1 MGTLYKRGDLGTDS
15 NWFAAYIDHD
25 GHRRRVST
33 GTSDKTAA
41 RRILAKLEA
50 DAALRATGVIDPIQ
64 ERRGKQMLRPLSVHL
79 AEFIRE
85 LEMAGR
91 SEKHVHETERVLK
104 LVASQCGWSHLP
116 DISAEGLGDY
126 TATLREQGR
135 SNRTIQKHIASCKH
149 FVTWLYR
156 RDRLSNDVLKGVR
169 LPNPES
175 DRRIQRRALRPE
187 EWGDFLRGVSA
198 SGERRS
204 MSAKHRALLYEL
216 AIQTGLRQSEVRSL
230 TPGKFYLQ
238 QSPAYV
244 VLPGARTKNRKP
256 ARQFVTDS
264 LRARLIEHVA
274 KCRGADPVFHLCDQS
289 RVAEVIRKD
298 LAKARDNYIKR
309 GRTKT
314 EKRRRKESDHLAATN
329 HEGETFDFHSLR
341 HTCGAWLAMQGEN
354 PKTIQTIMRHS
365 SITLTMDRYGHLFPA
380 MESQAVERL
389 SRHFE

>member
-1 MGTLYKRGDLGTDS
+1 MGSLYKRSDLGVDG
-15 NWFAAYIDHD
+15 NWFAAYVDHQ
-25 GHRRRVST
+25 GRRRRVST
-33 GTSDKTAA
+33 GTTDKTSA
-41 RRILAKLEA
+41 RRILVKLEA
-50 DAALRATGVIDPIQ
+50 DAALRARGVIDPVQ
-64 ERRGKQMLRPLSVHL
+64 ERRSQQLLRPFSVHRD
-79 AEFIRE
+79 EFIRE
-85 LEMAGR
+85 LQMAGR
-91 SEKHVHETERVLK
+91 SQKHVDETERVLK
-104 LVASQCGWSHLP
+104 LVADHCGWSSLQ
-116 DISAEGLGDY
+116 DITAEGLGDY
-126 TATLREQGR
+126 TAALRKQHR
-135 SNRTIQKHIASCKH
+135 SNRTIQKHIATCKH

-169 LPNPES
+169 PPNPES
-175 DRRIQRRALRPE
+175 DRRIQRRALRPD
-187 EWGDFLRGVSA
+187 EWSDFLRGVSA

-204 MSAKHRALLYEL
+204 MSAKDRALLYEL

-264 LRARLIEHVA
+264 LRVRLIEHVA
-274 KCRGADPVFHLCDQS
+274 KRRGVDPVFHLCDQS

-298 LAKARDNYIKR
+298 LATARANYIKR
-309 GRTKT
+309 GRTKA
-314 EKRRRKESDHLAATN
+314 EKRRRRESDHLAATN

-389 SRHFE
+389 SRHFA